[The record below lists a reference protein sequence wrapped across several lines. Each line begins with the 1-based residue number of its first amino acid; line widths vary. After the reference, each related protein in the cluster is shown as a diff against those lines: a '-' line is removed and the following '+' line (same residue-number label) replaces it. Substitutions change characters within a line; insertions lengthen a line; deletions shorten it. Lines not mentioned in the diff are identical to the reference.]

1 MADFRESHEL
11 SGSNPNSESAY
22 KAAQNF
28 FFGSYTKNDSSTNMR
43 PYYPPVNGGSLTAS
57 GMLPDTPITPT
68 FPPAAVGSF
77 SAEALLSQTPS
88 PDKSIASSSDD
99 YNPAEVSHL
108 YIKQEQNTAIGG
120 LAHAS
125 KLSPSYTQTP
135 PRNYDVMREFYP
147 PPTPPSPAIS
157 TPSQQSMNSSIPPM
171 PTLTQHKP
179 AAAVSAVSSPYFYF
193 PPTSSSLT
201 ESSQS
206 LANCSSLPEPTKDN
220 RQCVNCGVSNTPLW
234 RRDPAG
240 NYLCNACGLYHK
252 MNGTS
257 RPLVKPKNTR
267 VTTSKR
273 EGVSCHNCSTTTT
286 TLWRRTPDGKVV
298 CNACG
303 LYQKVHNQ
311 PRPISL
317 KKENLQTRKRK
328 QMKGMVMHN
337 VDPTAIGLDSFSLK
351 MMNGSFST
359 GSTTASFDPK
369 YAGLTSGVIGE
380 QKYGLTGASDS
391 KLSTAAYNSAYWNNF
406 SAATNYSNYPPYY
419 YQQNYY
425 NTFS

>member
-1 MADFRESHEL
+1 MADYRESHEL
-11 SGSNPNSESAY
+11 SSSNPNSESAY
-22 KAAQNF
+22 KAAQNY
-28 FFGSYTKNDSSTNMR
+28 FFGSYTKTESPSIG
-43 PYYPPVNGGSLTAS
+43 PYYPSVNSGLTTN

-68 FPPAAVGSF
+68 FPPAVGSF

-99 YNPAEVSHL
+99 YNPAEVSHM
-108 YIKQEQNTAIGG
+108 YIKEEQSTAG
-120 LAHAS
+120 LNHA
-125 KLSPSYTQTP
+125 KLSPSYTLTP
-135 PRNYDVMREFYP
+135 PRNYDIMRDYYP

-157 TPSQQSMNSSIPPM
+157 TPSQSINSSMPPM

-179 AAAVSAVSSPYFYF
+179 AAIPAVSSPYFYF
-193 PPTSSSLT
+193 PPTSSSLSA
-201 ESSQS
+201 SSPS
-206 LANCSSLPEPTKDN
+206 LASCSTLPEPTKDT
-220 RQCVNCGVSNTPLW
+220 RQCVNCGVANTPLW

-328 QMKGMVMHN
+328 QMKGMVLHN

-351 MMNGSFST
+351 MMNGGFSA
-359 GSTTASFDPK
+359 GSPAGSFDQK
-369 YAGLTSGVIGE
+369 YSGLTSGMIGE